1 MANERFANVWD
12 ALEQDPVERER
23 LKMLSRLMMF
33 LTNHIEAQGWTQVQ
47 AAEHL
52 GVTQPRISDLMRGK
66 INVFSVDS
74 VLAMLSKAGLQLEVR
89 LKDAA

>member
-33 LTNHIEAQGWTQVQ
+33 LTNHIETQGWTQVQ

-74 VLAMLSKAGLQLEVR
+74 VLAMLSKAGLQLEVK